1 MLTTQDIKD
10 IHKAAGGTRGFV
22 TVMTDLLEGK
32 DQAGKSV
39 PKVKPEDVSVK
50 ALWEAF
56 HGPCEQSLPGYARA
70 GRLNY
75 LEMQE
80 AVDSTA
86 FPSAVG
92 VLIAAKV
99 MEAYQATAMI
109 GDQLV
114 TPMPSKLK
122 QERIVGF
129 TSLEGPTEVPEGMPY
144 QESGFQEKYVT
155 TDTAKKGRILE
166 ITEEAIFFDQTGQI
180 LMRAQRLG
188 EMTAEERELTILS
201 GVIDVGSGAPGYKD
215 IYRPSGAAAAL
226 YSAGNSNYY
235 SATALTGTD
244 WTNIDTILQFAA
256 ANLKDDRAIVAER
269 LPIIFNPKVILVARK
284 KMASFARILAATSQR
299 SGDITSGAGTQEVGP
314 SIVNQIA
321 PGLRLLSTPLLDY
334 LAGIAGSRYSQAD
347 DWFIGDFQR
356 QFIWQ
361 EIWPLQTLRA
371 RQDDEASFRR
381 DVVARFKVRYFG
393 GVAALDNKYVIKARG
408 L

>member
-32 DQAGKSV
+32 DQSGKSV

-99 MEAYQATAMI
+99 IEAYQATAMI

-166 ITEEAIFFDQTGQI
+166 VTEEAIFFDQTGQI

-226 YSAGNSNYY
+226 YSAGNNNYY

-299 SGDITSGAGTQEVGP
+299 SGNIASTPGTQEEGP

-321 PGLRLLSTPLLDY
+321 PGLRLLSTPLLDF
-334 LAGIAGSRYSQAD
+334 LAGVGGRYTQAD